1 MVPSIS
7 DGGICSLTFSCLQ
20 DYGSEA
26 SLLPTTPRGIG
37 RRSSPPS
44 TVQPNVAGVKYG
56 MDARDIQVLNLGFDL
71 HFTRIAQ
78 SEIDQ
83 SLPWFSFQE
92 RLFIVRGISIVEV
105 LADLK
110 AMEDMVSTLEDVA
123 APTG

>member
-1 MVPSIS
+1 
-7 DGGICSLTFSCLQ
+7 
-20 DYGSEA
+20 
-26 SLLPTTPRGIG
+26 
-37 RRSSPPS
+37 
-44 TVQPNVAGVKYG
+44 